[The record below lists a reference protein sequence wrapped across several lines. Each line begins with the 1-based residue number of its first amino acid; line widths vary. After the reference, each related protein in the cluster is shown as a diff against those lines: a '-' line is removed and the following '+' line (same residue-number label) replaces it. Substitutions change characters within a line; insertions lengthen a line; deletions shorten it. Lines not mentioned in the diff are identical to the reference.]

1 MESFLYEGTLRHRRF
16 TAPTRDF
23 EYSLFMAYLDLGEL
37 DSVFAGRL
45 LWSTK
50 APNLAWFRRADHY
63 GDPNVPLDV
72 AIRDLVLR
80 RTGSR
85 PAGPIPPAHA
95 PSLLRHCFNPVSFY
109 YCFGDDGRTLETVVA
124 EVNNTPWGERHMYV
138 LPEASNLGPG
148 DDKRY
153 ELKKE
158 FHVSPF
164 LAMDM
169 DYRWRFAVPGER
181 LVGPHGESAEGIAR
195 VFEATLSLSRRP
207 VTGPELA
214 RALVLHPAMTVQVL
228 AGIYFQALRLWL
240 APRDILPAPSSWKTR
255 AIMRARQPRPD
266 PPPPTRPCLRGVVSL
281 PRRQPRPSERPCALR
296 QARARNRSASSTA
309 TIASRSEGPAT
320 DRPRRSRSMTRPPT
334 GRSCSA
340 EASGPARRT

>member
-85 PAGPIPPAHA
+85 AAGPIR
-95 PSLLRHCFNPVSFY
+95 LLTHLRYFAHCFNPVSFY

-181 LVGPHGESAEGIAR
+181 LWVHMDDLQKGSR

-214 RALVLHPAMTVQVL
+214 RVLVLYPAMTVQVL
-228 AGIYFQALRLWL
+228 AGIYSQALRLL
-240 APRDILPAPSSWKTR
+240 SRRATFYRTLELENPSHRET
-255 AIMRARQPRPD
+255 RQPRPD

-281 PRRQPRPSERPCALR
+281 PRGQPRPSERPCALR
-296 QARARNRSASSTA
+296 QARARIHLLR
-309 TIASRSEGPAT
+309 R
-320 DRPRRSRSMTRPPT
+320 RRRSLRVRK
-334 GRSCSA
+334 
-340 EASGPARRT
+340 ARRRTVRDDHRP